1 MGGRKFFVKGL
12 RTCGKSE
19 KKNARG
25 PDTRGVVE
33 NEWVLGA
40 GGFQPLDGLD
50 WGWLVFGVGKK
61 WKKKRVEK
69 SEKKKK
75 NVVNSVFTY
84 THYLLMRLFSPQHK
98 SHPSPHRG
106 LAAGPFIK
114 NPGVREHPYLFQDPV
129 LGGFFSRRCWWLDA
143 WVGIGAGLAAGV
155 LGFEKRGGGGL
166 RGGQGVTVIFL

>member
-1 MGGRKFFVKGL
+1 MASRLVENVEFVVGFGMGGRKFFVKGL

-75 NVVNSVFTY
+75 T
-84 THYLLMRLFSPQHK
+84 L
-98 SHPSPHRG
+98 
-106 LAAGPFIK
+106 
-114 NPGVREHPYLFQDPV
+114 
-129 LGGFFSRRCWWLDA
+129 
-143 WVGIGAGLAAGV
+143 
-155 LGFEKRGGGGL
+155 
-166 RGGQGVTVIFL
+166 